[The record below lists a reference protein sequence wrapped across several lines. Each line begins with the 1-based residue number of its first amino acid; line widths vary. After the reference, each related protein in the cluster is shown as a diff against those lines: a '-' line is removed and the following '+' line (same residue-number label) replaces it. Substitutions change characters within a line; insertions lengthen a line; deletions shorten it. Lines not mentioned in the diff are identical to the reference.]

1 MNLIFFGVF
10 NTFCY
15 PVSLSPKRQPPNLT
29 SDPTY
34 EKMDFDEI
42 AEATGYEQGTAATYA
57 REETQALLD
66 ELERKKRARAVA
78 VPTDDGRVKKR
89 LRELGEPITLFG
101 ERAADRRAR
110 LIQLLSR
117 RGDDVGDAME
127 VDSDDSDDVSKLQ
140 CDLCN

>member
-1 MNLIFFGVF
+1 MSTYLSKNLVLLGYCEIVF
-10 NTFCY
+10 EFR
-15 PVSLSPKRQPPNLT
+15 RQPSFLYPATMNF
-29 SDPTY
+29 
-34 EKMDFDEI
+34 EEI
-42 AEATGYEQGTAATYA
+42 AEATGYEQGVAAQYA

-127 VDSDDSDDVSKLQ
+127 VDSDDSEDVSARYRV
-140 CDLCN
+140 